1 MYGDSMTDQLSA
13 RDWLKQGLKTLTT
26 SGFMALKA
34 EPLAK
39 AMGVSRGSFY
49 WHFADVAAFHAALL
63 DYWREV
69 AAERVIA
76 SLETEGRSE
85 DALRRLI
92 RTAFDARLATE
103 AAIRGWAMH
112 EPLARKAMDAIDRRR
127 VSYIAG
133 LLAKAGLPL
142 AQARARARI
151 LYWAFVGFALS
162 DQPLARQQQ
171 QDAITELIR
180 ITVPQDRRQP
190 RKV

>member
-1 MYGDSMTDQLSA
+1 
-13 RDWLKQGLKTLTT
+13 
-26 SGFMALKA
+26 
-34 EPLAK
+34 
-39 AMGVSRGSFY
+39 
-49 WHFADVAAFHAALL
+49 
-63 DYWREV
+63 
-69 AAERVIA
+69 
-76 SLETEGRSE
+76 
-85 DALRRLI
+85 
-92 RTAFDARLATE
+92 
-103 AAIRGWAMH
+103 MH